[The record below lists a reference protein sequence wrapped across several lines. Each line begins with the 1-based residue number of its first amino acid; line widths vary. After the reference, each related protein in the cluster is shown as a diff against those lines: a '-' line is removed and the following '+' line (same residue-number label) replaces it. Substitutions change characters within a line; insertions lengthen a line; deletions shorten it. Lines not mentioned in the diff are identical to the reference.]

1 MMTDKK
7 EKYLRYT
14 LGSIILFVALNA
26 FGGGLYGMHGADEVP
41 ESWLDGTVFHSYFIP
56 GLILFLVVGGS
67 CLITSIMVFGKHRF
81 AQRSAFI
88 CAAVILLWIFVQL
101 KVIGFVSWLQPFIA
115 GLGVLILLLNLLYK
129 YER

>member
-1 MMTDKK
+1 MNDKK

-14 LGSIILFVALNA
+14 LGSVLLFVAINA
-26 FGGGLYGMHGADEVP
+26 FGGGLYGMHGAEDVP

-56 GLILFLVVGGS
+56 GLILFTIVGGS
-67 CLITSIMVFGKHRF
+67 CLLTSIMVFRKHRF
-81 AQRSAFI
+81 AQKAVFI
-88 CAAVILLWIFVQL
+88 CALVILFWIFVQL

-115 GLGVLILLLNLLYK
+115 GLGVLILLLNLAYK